1 MSRRKEIIA
10 AALSCFVEHGV
21 EATTIEMICKT
32 ANVSVGN
39 VYHHFG
45 NKEGLAA
52 EVYITGLRLF
62 QSTLATALQP
72 VTEIE
77 LAVRTLVYANIDW
90 IVANPIWANFIF
102 HHGRTLN
109 QAERRQEYGHEV
121 KQTNDAVWAGL
132 RTLEGV
138 ERLKAL
144 SQEVFYSLIIAPTHD
159 YAKRW
164 LAGRSKTPLMDLRE
178 VFADAAWASVCQS

>member
-21 EATTIEMICKT
+21 EATTIEMICK
-32 ANVSVGN
+32 AADASVGN

-52 EVYITGLRLF
+52 EVYVSGLRLF
-62 QSTLATALQP
+62 QRTLLTALQP

-90 IVANPIWANFIF
+90 IVANPTWANFIF
-102 HHGRTLN
+102 HHGRALRQT
-109 QAERRQEYGHEV
+109 ERHQEYGREV
-121 KQTNDAVWAGL
+121 KQANNAVWVGL
-132 RTLEGV
+132 RTLEGA
-138 ERLKAL
+138 EQLKSL
-144 SQEVFYSLIIAPTHD
+144 PQEVFYSLIIAPTHD

-164 LAGRSKTPLMDLRE
+164 LAGRCDTPLMELRE
-178 VFADAAWASVCQS
+178 VFADAAWASVSQR